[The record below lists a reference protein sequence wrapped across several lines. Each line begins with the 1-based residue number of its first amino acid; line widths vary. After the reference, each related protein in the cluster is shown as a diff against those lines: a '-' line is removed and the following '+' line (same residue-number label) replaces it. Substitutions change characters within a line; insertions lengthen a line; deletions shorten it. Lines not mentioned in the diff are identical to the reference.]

1 MKMIPIRSSM
11 LAAMGYDQ
19 STETLVIQFQ
29 NGKLYRYNGVP
40 SGTFVAVI
48 TDKESTGK
56 AFNRLVKDR
65 AFPFEKVEPD
75 EVMGL

>member
-1 MKMIPIRSSM
+1 M
-11 LAAMGYDQ
+11 
-19 STETLVIQFQ
+19 VVQFQ

-40 SGTFVAVI
+40 SDTFVAVI

-56 AFNRLVKDR
+56 ALNRLVKDR
-65 AFPFEKVEPD
+65 AFPYTEIKPE